1 MLSDTKIELAK
12 KALGRGGSGLYFIE
26 DVLRN
31 RSGGT
36 DLAFS
41 RSWYILLSFNFELIL
56 KAILILENKLDT
68 KEEILDSIKGHD
80 LAKLSSGIDTDSLRK
95 YGINKISKQV
105 SNSFISYNVE
115 ISSDRG
121 CVIIQDLI
129 DVRYDFEKEQLRN
142 SDAGEMDRIKNEIK
156 LLLSVVE
163 EINKIVYP
171 SQVVLA
177 LSN

>member
-1 MLSDTKIELAK
+1 MYSNTKVELAK

-56 KAILILENKLDT
+56 KAILILENRLDT
-68 KEEILDSIKGHD
+68 KEEILDSIKSHD
-80 LAKLSSGIDTDSLRK
+80 LAKLSLAIDVDSLRR
-95 YGINKISKQV
+95 YGINKISEQV
-105 SNSFISYNVE
+105 SNSFISYSVE
-115 ISSDRG
+115 MSDGRG

-142 SDAGEMDRIKNEIK
+142 SDVDEMDRIKNEIK

-163 EINKIVYP
+163 KINMIVCP
-171 SQVVLA
+171 S
-177 LSN
+177 